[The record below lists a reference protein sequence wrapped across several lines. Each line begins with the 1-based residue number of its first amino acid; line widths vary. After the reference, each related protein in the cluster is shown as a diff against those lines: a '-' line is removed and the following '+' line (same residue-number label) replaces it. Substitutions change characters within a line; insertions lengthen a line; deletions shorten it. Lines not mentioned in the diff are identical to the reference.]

1 MYQRQITSIQ
11 SIRSLQK
18 MKLIQIRIILL
29 LILAYL
35 SLNTI
40 VKAADIAVG
49 KDKAAPCL
57 QCHGSNGNSKS
68 PQYPSLA
75 GQRALYIESQLKN
88 FQSGQRTN
96 SVMQGMVAKLTKSDI
111 LNISAYFADLTP
123 KSAGTGDLS
132 LAKKGEQ
139 KFAMCTGCHGS
150 LAQGRGSFPKLA
162 GQQAKYIEKQLL
174 DFKSRSRKG
183 GPMNAMTSSLSEQ
196 DIKEIAAY
204 LGNL

>member
-1 MYQRQITSIQ
+1 
-11 SIRSLQK
+11 
-18 MKLIQIRIILL
+18 
-29 LILAYL
+29 
-35 SLNTI
+35 
-40 VKAADIAVG
+40 VG

-75 GQRALYIESQLKN
+75 GQRALYIETQLKN

-96 SVMQGMVAKLTKSDI
+96 SIMQGMVAKLTKSDI

-123 KSAGTGDLS
+123 ESAGTSDLS

-150 LAQGRGSFPKLA
+150 LAQGRGGFPKLA
-162 GQQAKYIEKQLL
+162 GQQPAYIEKQLL
-174 DFKSRSRKG
+174 AFKSRTRKG